1 MAVAGRTSGRHERA
15 RQSGRL
21 LLLTPLTDLPPS
33 SCPAPCPPA
42 AVANFSLDDWVLFG
56 GVTGISFP
64 LGYYAGVTRSPAF
77 SKVSGAMARPSMWA
91 GAAMGLTAG
100 FMLAYQNSSGRL
112 MGLKP
117 NEAEV
122 RAQLP
127 PARSS

>member
-1 MAVAGRTSGRHERA
+1 MHPPAPPGTHPPSPCLHLPAL
-15 RQSGRL
+15 Q
-21 LLLTPLTDLPPS
+21 LPP
-33 SCPAPCPPA
+33 PAP
-42 AVANFSLDDWVLFG
+42 
-56 GVTGISFP
+56 
-64 LGYYAGVTRSPAF
+64 AGVTSSPAF

>member
-1 MAVAGRTSGRHERA
+1 MLDSLRA
-15 RQSGRL
+15 L
-21 LLLTPLTDLPPS
+21 LLPPLTLQRTLRISLPPAAHDLC
-33 SCPAPCPPA
+33 CPAPCPPA

-117 NEAEV
+117 YEAEV